1 MQFNDRTTT
10 LQDFTA
16 DHDRAREAIQR
27 TEASGPTALHNALYV
42 ALKDLGKQ
50 KKAGELR
57 RRALVLLSDGED
69 TASLVSDEQVLELA
83 RKTEIAIYA
92 ISLRPSRA
100 AGPQPAGVQPGRR
113 TC

>member
-1 MQFNDRTTT
+1 M
-10 LQDFTA
+10 
-16 DHDRAREAIQR
+16 
-27 TEASGPTALHNALYV
+27 
-42 ALKDLGKQ
+42 ALKDLDKQ

-57 RRALVLLSDGED
+57 RRAIVLLSDGED

-92 ISLRPSRA
+92 ISLRPNRG
-100 AGPQPAGVQPGRR
+100 AGAQPASSSARPP